1 MKITPKGIFKFT
13 SQTPGSKEEYNVNL
27 SLPSCNCFDFHRTV
41 WPCKHILA
49 IFYHFNSWSWENL
62 PKSYTNS
69 PFISIDND
77 IVATKIKYS
86 QHPNN
91 SNTQFKNSSHEIQQD
106 EEDIRA
112 GDDEDEDNENINVQL
127 KSLPPRHRK
136 NDIQKEQE
144 QCRILLKEAIDLTY
158 NCNNE
163 SILKECINLC
173 HNITDKLSEAVDK
186 VDGLLLSNNIPD
198 CLPSSKK
205 KKKRKLPPVAGN
217 LKDLPPYKK
226 PKKAH
231 WKGRNRVGMKADIFK
246 KYFNCKVDVSKKD
259 IIKGTYYNFFCQ

>member
-1 MKITPKGIFKFT
+1 MYLKYYCDRTVTGLVTMLLNTFLPERYQLYAKENNKLASTITTYNANIPTYLHERPHNFVKHMLKRQDVAKTIRKSNIKCEDNSKGIFKFT

-27 SLPSCNCFDFHRTV
+27 SLPSCNCFDFRRTV

-49 IFYHFNSWSWENL
+49 MFYHFNSWSWENL
-62 PKSYTNS
+62 PKSYTNN

-106 EEDIRA
+106 KEDIRA
-112 GDDEDEDNENINVQL
+112 GDDDEDEDNENINVQL

-144 QCRILLKEAIDLTY
+144 QCRILLKEAIDF
-158 NCNNE
+158 
-163 SILKECINLC
+163 
-173 HNITDKLSEAVDK
+173 NI
-186 VDGLLLSNNIPD
+186 
-198 CLPSSKK
+198 
-205 KKKRKLPPVAGN
+205 
-217 LKDLPPYKK
+217 
-226 PKKAH
+226 
-231 WKGRNRVGMKADIFK
+231 
-246 KYFNCKVDVSKKD
+246 
-259 IIKGTYYNFFCQ
+259 